1 MSGPSKFDDL
11 TRAILNN
18 VDADAVILIVF
29 GGRLGSGA
37 CRAENINVDR
47 AALRVAA
54 AGALRALADSI
65 ERDDT
70 PALMNPRVKES

>member
-11 TRAILNN
+11 TRAILNDM
-18 VDADAVILIVF
+18 DADAVILIVF

-37 CRAENINVDR
+37 CRAEAFGVDR
-47 AALRVAA
+47 AALCVAA

-70 PALMNPRVKES
+70 QGFVNPRVKES